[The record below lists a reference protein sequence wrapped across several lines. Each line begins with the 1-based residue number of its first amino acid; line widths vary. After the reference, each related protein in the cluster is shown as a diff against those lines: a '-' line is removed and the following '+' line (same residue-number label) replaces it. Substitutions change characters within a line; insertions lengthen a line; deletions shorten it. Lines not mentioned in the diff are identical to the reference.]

1 MLVIFGVMVG
11 YLSLSTAVDYQ
22 VIDQQDITAEDQSSD
37 EKSPTQESI
46 QSLNVAIPS
55 SAQVNIHFEYLL
67 IDILP
72 GLEVENEE
80 IDTSNEKTGTSQKI
94 LKILFQRI
102 IAPNAP

>member
-1 MLVIFGVMVG
+1 MLVIFGVVVG
-11 YLSLSTAVDYQ
+11 YLALSTATDYRVDN
-22 VIDQQDITAEDQSSD
+22 QQEVTAENQAADEDSS
-37 EKSPTQESI
+37 SQESI

-55 SAQVNIHFEYLL
+55 SAQVNLHFEYLL

-80 IDTSNEKTGTSQKI
+80 VDTSNETNGTSQKI
-94 LKILFQRI
+94 LKVLFQRI